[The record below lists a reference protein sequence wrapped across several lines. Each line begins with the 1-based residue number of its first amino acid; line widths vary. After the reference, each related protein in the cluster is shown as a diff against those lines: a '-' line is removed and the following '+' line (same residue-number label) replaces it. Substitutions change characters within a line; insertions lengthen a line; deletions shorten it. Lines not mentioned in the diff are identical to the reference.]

1 MALYRQLFI
10 KTFAIVI
17 CAMIGFAQNSNG
29 QTLTP
34 EEQAW
39 IAEHPVVRASSNT
52 ALAPLDFMSAGK
64 PAGFSIDYLNLV
76 GTKVGLKIDYVNS
89 EVWSEMLK
97 KAINK
102 EIDIVHT
109 ISKNEERSKYF
120 NFTAPYINVPI
131 VNFGRVGS
139 QWINSISDLEGKKIG
154 VLKGHVIHNAYQ
166 ETYPYFN
173 LIEFNTHSEII
184 RALTLDQIDV
194 YTANSTAIE
203 FLLAQNNIP
212 GIEIIGNDYVLEN
225 NVIDD
230 RIAVHKDNPILMA
243 IIKKGVAA
251 ITNQELNTISNK
263 WIKNYTD
270 NHTMVLTN
278 EELDW
283 LAENK
288 VIKVSASI
296 SSFPFDFVND
306 EGRLSGVSGDFLNE
320 ISKRLNVDFVW
331 AGNENWND
339 GLLKIHSRDADMITL
354 IAPTKE
360 RQSFLEFSE
369 AYLNLESVIFARD
382 DSSVYTNM
390 DALDGRTLVQL
401 KETAIIGYLSENY
414 PNIKIIEAESF
425 KEALELL
432 SSGGADALI
441 ENIPGG
447 LANISNFGIKNLRI
461 VGTTPYS
468 EALTFGISSELP
480 LLSSAIQKT
489 LTNIGIE
496 ARSVIFTRWLTQ
508 RIVPK
513 VDYGPLYYVI
523 GLAVIILIAS
533 YIWVGK
539 LRQEVSKRVQA
550 ETKAN
555 IASQAKSD
563 FLASMSHD
571 LRTPLN
577 AIIGFSET
585 LLQETFGPIKNK
597 KNVEY
602 INDIHSS
609 GEYLLHLV
617 NDILDLSALE
627 ADQRELN
634 YESFD
639 GEQLTLECKNIVFKL
654 ADDKNIDIA
663 INNTEKLPNVYA
675 DKKAV
680 KQILMNLITNSIKF
694 TPPNGNITIS
704 YNVSDD
710 NYFFQISDTG
720 WGISEEAIKII
731 DRPFTRAE
739 PSALIS
745 HEEGTGLGLSIV
757 KSLVDVH
764 GGELNIES
772 IVGEGTTV
780 TISLPLQNTAKL
792 S

>member
-1 MALYRQLFI
+1 
-10 KTFAIVI
+10 
-17 CAMIGFAQNSNG
+17 
-29 QTLTP
+29 
-34 EEQAW
+34 
-39 IAEHPVVRASSNT
+39 
-52 ALAPLDFMSAGK
+52 
-64 PAGFSIDYLNLV
+64 
-76 GTKVGLKIDYVNS
+76 
-89 EVWSEMLK
+89 
-97 KAINK
+97 
-102 EIDIVHT
+102 
-109 ISKNEERSKYF
+109 
-120 NFTAPYINVPI
+120 
-131 VNFGRVGS
+131 
-139 QWINSISDLEGKKIG
+139 
-154 VLKGHVIHNAYQ
+154 
-166 ETYPYFN
+166 
-173 LIEFNTHSEII
+173 
-184 RALTLDQIDV
+184 
-194 YTANSTAIE
+194 
-203 FLLAQNNIP
+203 
-212 GIEIIGNDYVLEN
+212 
-225 NVIDD
+225 
-230 RIAVHKDNPILMA
+230 
-243 IIKKGVAA
+243 
-251 ITNQELNTISNK
+251 
-263 WIKNYTD
+263 
-270 NHTMVLTN
+270 
-278 EELDW
+278 
-283 LAENK
+283 
-288 VIKVSASI
+288 
-296 SSFPFDFVND
+296 
-306 EGRLSGVSGDFLNE
+306 
-320 ISKRLNVDFVW
+320 
-331 AGNENWND
+331 
-339 GLLKIHSRDADMITL
+339 
-354 IAPTKE
+354 
-360 RQSFLEFSE
+360 
-369 AYLNLESVIFARD
+369 
-382 DSSVYTNM
+382 
-390 DALDGRTLVQL
+390 
-401 KETAIIGYLSENY
+401 
-414 PNIKIIEAESF
+414 
-425 KEALELL
+425 
-432 SSGGADALI
+432 
-441 ENIPGG
+441 
-447 LANISNFGIKNLRI
+447 
-461 VGTTPYS
+461 
-468 EALTFGISSELP
+468 
-480 LLSSAIQKT
+480 
-489 LTNIGIE
+489 NIGIE
-496 ARSVIFTRWLTQ
+496 ARSVLFTRWLTQ

-513 VDYGPLYYVI
+513 VDYGPLYYVF

>member
-1 MALYRQLFI
+1 MS
-10 KTFAIVI
+10 TVI
-17 CAMIGFAQNSNG
+17 ASRHYP
-29 QTLTP
+29 T
-34 EEQAW
+34 
-39 IAEHPVVRASSNT
+39 VRAGVT
-52 ALAPLDFMSAGK
+52 VACPHR
-64 PAGFSIDYLNLV
+64 PQV
-76 GTKVGLKIDYVNS
+76 
-89 EVWSEMLK
+89 
-97 KAINK
+97 
-102 EIDIVHT
+102 
-109 ISKNEERSKYF
+109 ERR
-120 NFTAPYINVPI
+120 PGGIP
-131 VNFGRVGS
+131 
-139 QWINSISDLEGKKIG
+139 
-154 VLKGHVIHNAYQ
+154 
-166 ETYPYFN
+166 
-173 LIEFNTHSEII
+173 
-184 RALTLDQIDV
+184 
-194 YTANSTAIE
+194 NSTKCCDHHCRPVHRRRGGRPRRHRHMDTRA
-203 FLLAQNNIP
+203 AVTGRRP
-212 GIEIIGNDYVLEN
+212 AV
-225 NVIDD
+225 D
-230 RIAVHKDNPILMA
+230 RP
-243 IIKKGVAA
+243 
-251 ITNQELNTISNK
+251 
-263 WIKNYTD
+263 TD
-270 NHTMVLTN
+270 EH
-278 EELDW
+278 
-283 LAENK
+283 
-288 VIKVSASI
+288 
-296 SSFPFDFVND
+296 
-306 EGRLSGVSGDFLNE
+306 RL
-320 ISKRLNVDFVW
+320 R
-331 AGNENWND
+331 
-339 GLLKIHSRDADMITL
+339 HCPHHR
-354 IAPTKE
+354 
-360 RQSFLEFSE
+360 
-369 AYLNLESVIFARD
+369 
-382 DSSVYTNM
+382 
-390 DALDGRTLVQL
+390 
-401 KETAIIGYLSENY
+401 
-414 PNIKIIEAESF
+414 
-425 KEALELL
+425 
-432 SSGGADALI
+432 GGG
-441 ENIPGG
+441 E
-447 LANISNFGIKNLRI
+447 
-461 VGTTPYS
+461 
-468 EALTFGISSELP
+468 
-480 LLSSAIQKT
+480 
-489 LTNIGIE
+489 
-496 ARSVIFTRWLTQ
+496 
-508 RIVPK
+508 

-523 GLAVIILIAS
+523 GLAVIIMIAS

-539 LRQEVSKRVQA
+539 LRREVSKRVQA

-585 LLQETFGPIKNK
+585 LLQGTFGPIKNK

-654 ADDKNIDIA
+654 AEDKNIDIA

-680 KQILMNLITNSIKF
+680 KQILMNLVTNSIKF

-704 YNVSDD
+704 HNVSDD